1 MAERRLQKRAAVLVN
16 LREALEIYINAGGR
30 EIIGTSLSECELS
43 AGVRKSEKVTLRYP
57 IMPIADGIGSRL
69 IHVDCGQLG

>member
-1 MAERRLQKRAAVLVN
+1 
-16 LREALEIYINAGGR
+16 LRKGVMKKLEAL
-30 EIIGTSLSECELS
+30 IGPDAIDRVVEMLGELS

>member
-1 MAERRLQKRAAVLVN
+1 MIPLVASSLGVRLFEPVMW
-16 LREALEIYINAGGR
+16 
-30 EIIGTSLSECELS
+30 EIISRLNRELS

>member
-1 MAERRLQKRAAVLVN
+1 MIPLVASSLGVRLFEPVMW
-16 LREALEIYINAGGR
+16 
-30 EIIGTSLSECELS
+30 EIISRLNRELS

-69 IHVDCGQLG
+69 IHVDCGPVGIEAPPISDLASG

>member
-30 EIIGTSLSECELS
+30 EIIGTSLSELTDRFPGWPLPGTDRNS
-43 AGVRKSEKVTLRYP
+43 T
-57 IMPIADGIGSRL
+57 SRAFL
-69 IHVDCGQLG
+69 PLGRC